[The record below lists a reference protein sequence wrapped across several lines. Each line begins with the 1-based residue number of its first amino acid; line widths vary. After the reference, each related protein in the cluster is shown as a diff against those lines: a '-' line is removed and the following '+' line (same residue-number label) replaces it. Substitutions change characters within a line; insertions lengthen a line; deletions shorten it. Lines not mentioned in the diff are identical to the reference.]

1 MQDPCHILS
10 FMAGS
15 DQDGNDST
23 LPASST
29 GFPSKRRRISKDP
42 PRTLAGLGLD
52 VESARNGRPIFL
64 LPVGKRDRDSGL
76 YYPLPSSLD
85 DLLAVSLIHIQGA
98 AQNAT
103 ACYVRRAK
111 KEYTKRMAAK
121 SPERLDAA
129 AAQAGKVLA
138 DIKNTRQEARDE
150 IQKIHEDAIRA
161 SATLTDLYG
170 LIRTGSKMILD
181 GFVNGQEVNGKVPDS
196 HDFTNLTG
204 KVLGH
209 IAKLGG
215 ITDDDKADAES
226 AVFEQACIET
236 RKRLQD
242 TENTGAK
249 IAPDGTVN

>member
-1 MQDPCHILS
+1 
-10 FMAGS
+10 
-15 DQDGNDST
+15 
-23 LPASST
+23 
-29 GFPSKRRRISKDP
+29 
-42 PRTLAGLGLD
+42 
-52 VESARNGRPIFL
+52 
-64 LPVGKRDRDSGL
+64 
-76 YYPLPSSLD
+76 
-85 DLLAVSLIHIQGA
+85 
-98 AQNAT
+98 
-103 ACYVRRAK
+103 
-111 KEYTKRMAAK
+111 MAAK

-129 AAQAGKVLA
+129 AARATSMLG

-170 LIRTGSKMILD
+170 LIRTGAKMILG
-181 GFVNGQEVNGKVPDS
+181 GFVNGTEVNGAVPDS

-226 AVFEQACIET
+226 AVFEAAVAET

-249 IAPDGTVN
+249 IAPEDVAH